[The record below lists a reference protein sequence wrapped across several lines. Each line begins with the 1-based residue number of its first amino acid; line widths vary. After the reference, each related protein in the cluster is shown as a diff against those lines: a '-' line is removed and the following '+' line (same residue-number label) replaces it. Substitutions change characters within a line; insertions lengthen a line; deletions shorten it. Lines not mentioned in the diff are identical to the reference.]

1 MIDYDKLIANNAY
14 DIQPSGIRRFF
25 DMASAIEGTIS
36 LAIGEPDFKTPWSV
50 RKAAIRTLE
59 KGKTSYTANS
69 GLIGLRESICKYMH
83 NRIGVQYNPE
93 NETLV
98 TVGGSEAIDLAIRAL
113 INPGDEVLIPE
124 PSFVC
129 YSPIVTLTG
138 GVPVPV
144 KTLHEDKFRLTADSL
159 KAKITPKTKMLVLPY
174 PNNPTGAIMKR
185 PHLEEIAKCLRDT
198 NIIILSDELYSEL
211 TYSDKH
217 VSIVEIDNMRERTI
231 LINGFSKNYAMTGWR
246 LGFAVGPAP
255 IIKQMLKIHQYA
267 IMSSPTVSQ
276 YAAIDALENCDADI
290 EYMRK
295 EYNIR
300 RKYLV
305 SSFNRIGL
313 DCFEPEGAFYVFP
326 SIKGT
331 GLSSNDFCE
340 RLLKSQKVAVVPGNA
355 FGESGEG
362 YVRVSY
368 AYSLNHLKTAI
379 ERIECFLKELEG

>member
-1 MIDYDKLIANNAY
+1 
-14 DIQPSGIRRFF
+14 
-25 DMASAIEGTIS
+25 
-36 LAIGEPDFKTPWSV
+36 
-50 RKAAIRTLE
+50 
-59 KGKTSYTANS
+59 
-69 GLIGLRESICKYMH
+69 
-83 NRIGVQYNPE
+83 
-93 NETLV
+93 
-98 TVGGSEAIDLAIRAL
+98 
-113 INPGDEVLIPE
+113 
-124 PSFVC
+124 
-129 YSPIVTLTG
+129 
-138 GVPVPV
+138 
-144 KTLHEDKFRLTADSL
+144 
-159 KAKITPKTKMLVLPY
+159 
-174 PNNPTGAIMKR
+174 MKR

>member
-1 MIDYDKLIANNAY
+1 MIDYDKLIADNAY
-14 DIQPSGIRRFF
+14 NIQPSGIRRFF

-36 LAIGEPDFKTPWSV
+36 LAIGEPDFKTPWSI
-50 RKAAIRTLE
+50 RKTAIRTLE

-83 NRIGVQYNPE
+83 SRIGVQYNPE

-98 TVGGSEAIDLAIRAL
+98 TVGGSEAIDLTIRAL

-129 YSPIVTLTG
+129 YSPIVSLTG
-138 GVPVPV
+138 GIPVPI
-144 KTLHEDKFRLTADSL
+144 KTTHEDKFRLTADSL
-159 KAKITPKTKMLVLPY
+159 KAKITSKTKMLVLPY

-185 PHLEEIAKCLRDT
+185 SHLEEIANCLRDT

-211 TYSDKH
+211 TYSGKH
-217 VSIVEIDNMRERTI
+217 VSIAEIDDMHERTI
-231 LINGFSKNYAMTGWR
+231 LVNGFSKNYAMTGWR

-267 IMSSPTVSQ
+267 VMSSPTVSQ
-276 YAAIDALENCDADI
+276 YAAIDALENCDDDI
-290 EYMRK
+290 AYMRK

-326 SIKGT
+326 SIKST

-368 AYSLNHLKTAI
+368 AYSLNHLRTAI
-379 ERIECFLKELEG
+379 ERIECFLEELKK